1 MKVKLGVLAKIKSAL
16 SRKSDARTKI
26 TRRDVFKP
34 PLMLPGVA
42 PTAAILAMDSQN
54 APIYAYANDSIYGH
68 ESFPGYPALSELTQR
83 AEYRMLSEKT
93 AEAMVRKWIKFS
105 SKGQGDKAATIKVIE
120 DALTKYKLR
129 EHFQKCATYDGF
141 FGRCQLFIDVA
152 PPSGVIIDET
162 KELETP
168 LLYNQSKV
176 AKGSLVKFKVIEPI
190 VTYPYKYN
198 SSNPLSD
205 DYYNPTTW
213 FVMGQQVHTTRL
225 LFFCSRPLPD
235 ILKPAYNFGGMS
247 MSQLAM
253 PYVENWLRSRSAVG
267 RLLRNFSTSGIK
279 TNMQDALGGLEGVD
293 DSEDIVDR
301 AELFTAIRD
310 NEGLMMLDKDTEE
323 FFQVNTPLTTVDKLQ
338 AQSQEHMSSVSS
350 TPLSVLTGI
359 TPTGLNASTD
369 GEIRIWYD
377 HILSRQMLLFN
388 DPLKI
393 AIDLIQ
399 LSELGV
405 IDPDITFEFVS
416 LWQMDTKEMADV
428 RQKDALAAQIYFEIG
443 AISAS
448 DVRQKLAS
456 DPESGYTSLSV
467 MPDVLPSGQPVQ

>member
-1 MKVKLGVLAKIKSAL
+1 MKIKLGTLAKIKTSLFKRNEKRLSASKREL
-16 SRKSDARTKI
+16 
-26 TRRDVFKP
+26 FKP
-34 PLMLPGVA
+34 PELMDGVVPKDA
-42 PTAAILAMDSQN
+42 RMAMDSEL
-54 APIYAYANDSIYGH
+54 ASVYAYANSSVYGH
-68 ESFPGYPALSELTQR
+68 ESFPGYPFLSELTQR

-105 SKGQGDKAATIKVIE
+105 SKGQGDKSAKIKLIE
-120 DALTKYKLR
+120 DALAKYKVR

-141 FGRCQLFIDVA
+141 FGRCQLFIDIR
-152 PPSGVIIDET
+152 PPAGVVIDPKDDLESPLYYNNT
-162 KELETP
+162 KIT
-168 LLYNQSKV
+168 Q
-176 AKGSLVKFKVIEPI
+176 GSLVKFKVIEPI

-198 SSNPLSD
+198 ASNPLSD

-213 FVMGQQVHTTRL
+213 FVMGQQVHSSRL

-253 PYVENWLRSRSAVG
+253 PYVENWLKSRSAVG
-267 RLLRNFSTSGIK
+267 RLLRNFSTSGVK
-279 TNMQDALGGLEGVD
+279 TNMQDALGGLEGSD

-301 AELFTAIRD
+301 AELFSAIRD
-310 NEGLMMLDKDTEE
+310 NEGLMLLDKETED

-338 AQSQEHMSSVSS
+338 AQSQEHMASVSS
-350 TPLSVLTGI
+350 TPNSVLTGI

-377 HILSRQMLLFN
+377 HILSRQMLLFF

-393 AIDLIQ
+393 AIDVIQ
-399 LSELGV
+399 LSLFGM
-405 IDPDITFEFVS
+405 IDPDIIFEFVS

-428 RQKDALAAQIYFEIG
+428 RKNDAMAAQIYVEIG
-443 AISAS
+443 ALSGA
-448 DVRQKLAS
+448 DVRNKLAT
-456 DPESGYTSLSV
+456 DPESGYTSLSI
-467 MPDVLPSGQPVQ
+467 MPNAAAVQQPTQ